1 MVDREPAKTFEDLIA
16 WQKAHALVL
25 DVYRITRSFPREEL
39 YGLTSQLRRAATSVP
54 ANIAEGFKK
63 RGRADKARILNVA
76 EASLEEA
83 RYHLRLAIDLGYM
96 PPNDLPTRALEVARV
111 LGAYTATIASR
122 RV

>member
-16 WQKAHALVL
+16 WQKAHA
-25 DVYRITRSFPREEL
+25 RS
-39 YGLTSQLRRAATSVP
+39 
-54 ANIAEGFKK
+54 
-63 RGRADKARILNVA
+63 RADKARILNVA

-96 PPNDLPTRALEVARV
+96 APNDLPARALEVARV

-122 RV
+122 PA